1 MESFIEAH
9 ETAFRLGVFASLLA
23 LFAAWESVS
32 PKRDRA
38 LPRAQRWFTNVGM
51 VVLSTLLLR
60 AAFPL
65 VAVTTALWAG
75 DNGVGLLNAVNWPGW
90 LELAAALIVLDLVIW
105 SQHWTFHKVPL
116 FWRMHRVHHADRDF
130 DVTTALRFHPFEIAV
145 SMGVKIAAVLALG
158 PSAAAVILFEVI
170 LNGMALFNHA
180 NLALPGPADRMLRLV
195 LVTPDMHRVHHS
207 VTDDEHNRN
216 FGFNLSLWDRLF
228 GTYRAQPRAG
238 HQGMTIGLNA
248 WQDERPARLFWS
260 LLLPF
265 SGLETGR
272 PAPPAIGEESA

>member
-1 MESFIEAH
+1 MEAFIAAH
-9 ETAFRLGVFASLLA
+9 ETAFRFGVFASLLA
-23 LFAAWESVS
+23 LFAALESVS
-32 PKRDRA
+32 PKRGRA
-38 LPRAQRWFTNVGM
+38 LPRGHRWFTNMGM
-51 VVLSTLLLR
+51 VVLSTVLLR

-65 VAVTTALWAG
+65 VAVGAALWAG
-75 DNGVGLLNAVNWPGW
+75 ERGIGLLNIVDWPGW
-90 LELAAALIVLDLVIW
+90 VELVVALAFLDFVIW
-105 SQHWTFHKVPL
+105 GQHWTFHHVPL
-116 FWRMHRVHHADRDF
+116 LWRMHRVHHADRDF

-145 SMGVKIAAVLALG
+145 SMGVKMGAVLVLG

-180 NLALPGPADRMLRLV
+180 NLALPGPLDRVLRLF

-207 VTDDEHNRN
+207 VIDDEHNRN

-238 HQGMTIGLNA
+238 HEGMHIGLDA
-248 WQDERPARLFWS
+248 WQDERPAKLVWS

-265 SGLETGR
+265 SGLEGGQR
-272 PAPPAIGEESA
+272 ASGGQGA